1 MEDKFNLTR
10 FVSAQNAVYQTVIDE
25 LKAGRKRTHWMWY
38 IFPQL
43 KHLGRSANAKFYGLS
58 DADEAKAYLNH
69 PILGQRLREVS
80 ETILSLSTDNA
91 VEVFGGIDSRKLKS
105 SMTLFDS
112 VSPNDIFSKILE
124 KYFQSRLDPLTQ
136 NLLAQTNDPN

>member
-1 MEDKFNLTR
+1 MVHL
-10 FVSAQNAVYQTVIDE
+10 SAA
-25 LKAGRKRTHWMWY
+25 
-38 IFPQL
+38 

-80 ETILSLSTDNA
+80 ETILSLPNDNA
-91 VEVFGGIDSRKLKS
+91 VEVFGSIDSRKLKS

-136 NLLAQTNDPN
+136 QLLAQTNDPN

>member
-43 KHLGRSANAKFYGLS
+43 KHLGRSTNAKFYGLS
-58 DADEAKAYLNH
+58 DADEVKAYLNH

-80 ETILSLSTDNA
+80 ETILSLPTDNA

-136 NLLAQTNDPN
+136 KLLAQTNDPN